1 MAEAAVAEEEKQAA
15 AAPAAEA
22 PAPAA
27 EAPAAAPAAEGAAP
41 EAAPEA
47 AAGGEPV
54 RPIIKKIILED
65 GHGGAHGGAWK
76 IALADM
82 MTAMMAFFLLM
93 WLLGATKEDQ
103 RKSVADYFRPA
114 SHSQIKF
121 GELAGSDGLLGG
133 RSVIDPDGFPFTAKQ
148 TAILERLTPQAQ
160 GGPSTDAGSSK
171 EENNKDGPQEES
183 PNAEAGKGSGG
194 QKQQQDRENF
204 DKLEKE
210 LKQKLAENK
219 QLQQLQ
225 DQVSVT
231 RDKDGLRIEIIDK
244 ANFSMFRLGTAE
256 LDDRAIALLRE
267 VTGSIKGMPNKV
279 AIRGHTDSLGFAPDS
294 GRNNWTLSTERA
306 DATRR
311 VMQGSGLNYQRFA
324 RIEGVADTAPF
335 IPNNPA
341 DPRNRRVSITVLN
354 Q

>member
-1 MAEAAVAEEEKQAA
+1 MAEAAVVEEDKPQVDTPPAEAAASPAPAPAPEE
-15 AAPAAEA
+15 AAPAAD
-22 PAPAA
+22 
-27 EAPAAAPAAEGAAP
+27 
-41 EAAPEA
+41 
-47 AAGGEPV
+47 AGGEPV

-93 WLLGATKEDQ
+93 WLLGATQEDQ

-133 RSVIDPDGFPFTAKQ
+133 KSIIDPDGFPFTAKQ
-148 TAILERLTPQAQ
+148 TSVMERLTPQAQ
-160 GGPSTDAGSSK
+160 GGPNSDAGSSQQ
-171 EENNKDGPQEES
+171 ENNKEGPQEES
-183 PNAEAGKGSGG
+183 PSAESGKGGRG
-194 QKQQQDRENF
+194 QQDQANF
-204 DKLEKE
+204 DKVEKD

-219 QLQQLQ
+219 QLAQMG

-231 RDKDGLRIEIIDK
+231 RDKDGLRIEVIDK
-244 ANFSMFRLGTAE
+244 AKFSMFRSGTAE
-256 LDDRAIALLRE
+256 LDDKAIALLRE
-267 VTGSIKGMPNKV
+267 VAGSIKGLPNKV
-279 AIRGHTDSLGFAPDS
+279 AVRGHTDSLGFAPDS
-294 GRNNWTLSTERA
+294 GRNNWSLSTERA
-306 DATRR
+306 DATRK
-311 VMQGSGLNYQRFA
+311 VLQASGLPYDRFQ
-324 RIEGVADTAPF
+324 RIEGVADTNPF
-335 IPNNPA
+335 IPGNPA